1 MLDEIF
7 GDKPGFCVNVSVGT
21 SSKEIM
27 VYCQKRGT
35 FYVDT
40 VKEEW
45 EGYYSNETLDLA

>member
-1 MLDEIF
+1 VLDEIF